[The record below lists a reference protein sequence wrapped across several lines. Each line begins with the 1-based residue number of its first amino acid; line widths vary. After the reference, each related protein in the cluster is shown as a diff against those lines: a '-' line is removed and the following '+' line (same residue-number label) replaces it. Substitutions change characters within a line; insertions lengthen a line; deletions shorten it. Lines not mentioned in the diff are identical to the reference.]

1 MDRKGYDALT
11 GHDDAVRFLV
21 SAAKKD
27 RVSHAWIF
35 QGEKGCGKGKLAFL
49 FAMAL
54 LCEEKDGLPCMAC
67 RSCRRAEHGNHPDII
82 TVKPEKTNTLSVD
95 DIRQQVAKD
104 ASVKPYESRYKI
116 YIIPEADRMTVQAQ
130 NALLKTLEEP
140 PAYCIILLL
149 ASNADA
155 FLPTITSRSITLN
168 LRPVRDSLVKE
179 YLVSNYGMREEDAA
193 LYAAFARGNIG
204 RAKLL
209 ASDEAFASRTEE
221 SISYLTDSRRLDAAE
236 QLDFVKKMTADKKEI
251 DFYLELMTMWFRDV
265 LLYKASGNT
274 EDLIFAD
281 RKEDI
286 IRRAGESSYEGLG
299 RIIEELKKVNA
310 RLRANVNTELTLE
323 LLTECIRD
331 N

>member
-1 MDRKGYDALT
+1 M
-11 GHDDAVRFLV
+11 
-21 SAAKKD
+21 
-27 RVSHAWIF
+27 
-35 QGEKGCGKGKLAFL
+35 
-49 FAMAL
+49 
-54 LCEEKDGLPCMAC
+54 
-67 RSCRRAEHGNHPDII
+67 
-82 TVKPEKTNTLSVD
+82 
-95 DIRQQVAKD
+95 
-104 ASVKPYESRYKI
+104 
-116 YIIPEADRMTVQAQ
+116 
-130 NALLKTLEEP
+130 
-140 PAYCIILLL
+140 
-149 ASNADA
+149 
-155 FLPTITSRSITLN
+155 
-168 LRPVRDSLVKE
+168 RDSLVKE

-221 SISYLTDSRRLDAAE
+221 SISYLTDSRRLDVAE

-251 DFYLELMTMWFRDV
+251 EFYLELMTMWFRDV